1 MIDLTLIGLTTLAGY
16 FFNKDGRNPRAANN
30 IRSETGKVD
39 KPNGDNIYTSNVV
52 DEANA
57 EILNKS
63 LQNYKNAERASETGY
78 IPPLFNTYSV
88 VGNKDAFNQTM
99 ELSSVKLGE
108 LNDINRLVNVL
119 ENKQTS
125 GQVEER
131 PMFKSFGY
139 TNANDNVNVGYEL
152 GKQDNKGVNL
162 LTGKQYETTHANMVP
177 FFGSNVKQNMENFAN
192 ESLLDSRTGNTSTYK
207 NKKEIASLYDTKP
220 QNIYGNPVFTTQVET
235 DRYIPS
241 LYRQNER
248 PVEPERIAAPIAG
261 TFENNI
267 RPSYKDVNE
276 LRPGNKPKET
286 YKSRILSGKM
296 GEERGIS
303 GKVSKNR
310 PDTFFENEHR
320 FAGPGEYVAPKIRE
334 DYSKNMKSSSRQD
347 YNTEYYGGQ
356 FNASLVESKQRL
368 TNVDNSD
375 ELSSYF
381 QDPKRHNFENDYLRN
396 MSGTTLKTHS
406 DSDYGKSGFNI
417 PESERAS
424 TSERT
429 HLLNAT
435 IKTGGVKLRLQDN
448 AKTTLKESTIKTD
461 NIGNVNNVI
470 TVSSN
475 SPYYVG
481 MSSVTAKTT
490 NKETF
495 VDNKYKGLAHKNSG
509 MGYVVNKYDAK
520 TTGKEILTDLGKN
533 YISNPKFTSE
543 SESRDRFNN
552 TVIRD
557 AKQESLMGSR
567 ASGPQNFQV
576 SSGKTSY
583 GDIKLTGNMLMKEQE
598 NVRDKTTHN
607 YVIATGKDQ
616 IGMIVKYRDDNE
628 KVDKINRLQPEL
640 LETQLQSNPYA
651 IDTSKMI

>member
-1 MIDLTLIGLTTLAGY
+1 
-16 FFNKDGRNPRAANN
+16 
-30 IRSETGKVD
+30 
-39 KPNGDNIYTSNVV
+39 
-52 DEANA
+52 
-57 EILNKS
+57 
-63 LQNYKNAERASETGY
+63 
-78 IPPLFNTYSV
+78 
-88 VGNKDAFNQTM
+88 
-99 ELSSVKLGE
+99 
-108 LNDINRLVNVL
+108 
-119 ENKQTS
+119 
-125 GQVEER
+125 
-131 PMFKSFGY
+131 
-139 TNANDNVNVGYEL
+139 
-152 GKQDNKGVNL
+152 
-162 LTGKQYETTHANMVP
+162 
-177 FFGSNVKQNMENFAN
+177 MENFAN

-248 PVEPERIAAPIAG
+248 LVEPERIAAPIAG

-267 RPSYKDVNE
+267 RPVYKDVNE

-334 DYSKNMKSSSRQD
+334 DYSQNMKSSSRQD
-347 YNTEYYGGQ
+347 YNAEYYGGQ
-356 FNASLVESKQRL
+356 FNSSLVESKTRL

-375 ELSSYF
+375 ELSAYF

-406 DSDYGKSGFNI
+406 DSDYGRSALNI

-435 IKTGGVKLRLQDN
+435 IKT
-448 AKTTLKESTIKTD
+448 D
-461 NIGNVNNVI
+461 NIGNVNNVV

-533 YISNPKFTSE
+533 YISNPKFASE
-543 SESRDRFNN
+543 SESRDRFSNA
-552 TVIRD
+552 VIRD

-598 NVRDKTTHN
+598 NVRDKTAHN
-607 YVIATGKDQ
+607 YVVATGKEQ
-616 IGMIVKYRDDNE
+616 VGMIVKYRDDNE
-628 KVDKINRLQPEL
+628 NVDKINRLQPEL